1 MESKS
6 PSPNKDGVGVVDME
20 VSTRVPSNS
29 SDVWM
34 ALNSISDSESESCGK
49 VLLCVSEGFGFW
61 SARLTT
67 KVWVDSYIY
76 TRIPPQHQG
85 NCC

>member
-6 PSPNKDGVGVVDME
+6 PSPDKDGVGVVDEE

-29 SDVWM
+29 SDVAVSGEVWVD
-34 ALNSISDSESESCGK
+34 LSSISDSESESCGK

-61 SARLTT
+61 STRLTT
-67 KVWVDSYIY
+67 KAWVGSYIY
-76 TRIPPQHQG
+76 TLLPPQ
-85 NCC
+85 